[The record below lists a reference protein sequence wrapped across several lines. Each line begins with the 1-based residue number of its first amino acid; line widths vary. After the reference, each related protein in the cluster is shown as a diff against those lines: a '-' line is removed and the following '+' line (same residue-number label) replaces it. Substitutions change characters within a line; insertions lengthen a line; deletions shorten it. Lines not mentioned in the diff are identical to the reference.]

1 MDQSAPSP
9 VEQELQHLKQQLAA
23 RDLLVDQ
30 LSAEL
35 FRVIQTNPPLL
46 APAAES
52 LRSPSPSHGLQQ
64 ELEAMGEQIEFY
76 QNQIDDRD
84 SQISH
89 LQASCQSLSDRN
101 QQLEKLIQ
109 ELPEVYKNKF
119 SDRLDQVKTKMQ
131 SLQSE
136 NQRLYSQLQQSE
148 DSEQSSGNRRLL
160 PSFRNKAP

>member
-1 MDQSAPSP
+1 MDQSDPSP
-9 VEQELQHLKQQLAA
+9 LEQELQHLKQQLAA

-35 FRVIQTNPPLL
+35 FRVIQANPPLL
-46 APAAES
+46 APAAAS
-52 LRSPSPSHGLQQ
+52 LRSPSPTHSLQQ
-64 ELEAMGEQIEFY
+64 ELEALGEQIEFY
-76 QNQIDDRD
+76 QKQIDDRD
-84 SQISH
+84 NQISH

-109 ELPEVYKNKF
+109 ELPEVYKSKF
-119 SDRLDQVKTKMQ
+119 SDRLDQVKNKMQ
-131 SLQSE
+131 SLQTE

-148 DSEQSSGNRRLL
+148 DTEQSGTRRLL